1 MMSDKEAVLG
11 DLLSLA
17 GYMTEQLIQNVQEK
31 SSKLSLLAQ
40 TPPTLLEWIRK
51 QVGPFLHFLMLS
63 CCYSNNRI

>member
-1 MMSDKEAVLG
+1 MMNDKEAVLG

-17 GYMTEQLIQNVQEK
+17 GYMTEQLIQNVQK

-51 QVGPFLHFLMLS
+51 QVGIS
-63 CCYSNNRI
+63 TS